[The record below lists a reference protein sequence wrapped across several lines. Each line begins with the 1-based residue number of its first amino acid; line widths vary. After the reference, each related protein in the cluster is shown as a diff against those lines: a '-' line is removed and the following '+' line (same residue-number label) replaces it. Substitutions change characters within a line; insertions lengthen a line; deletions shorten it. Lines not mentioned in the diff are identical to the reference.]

1 MERLGRRAAVSA
13 GGFPRR
19 NDVAIALR
27 RDGTILWHVLE
38 ADGTELRT
46 LGEEVD
52 VRGSSSWSPDGQ
64 WIVTAGSDRQGSGLF
79 KIPVIGGP
87 PVRLTSGAALD
98 PVWSPAGDLIVY
110 GGANV
115 FTNAPLMGIRPDGT
129 PVKLPSINVRR
140 EGERARFLPDGSGLV
155 YMQNATLAQ
164 DFWLLDLATMQS
176 RPLTKL
182 STAETMRTFDITPDG
197 QQIVFDRQ
205 RDNSDIVLIDLPR

>member
-1 MERLGRRAAVSA
+1 
-13 GGFPRR
+13 
-19 NDVAIALR
+19 
-27 RDGTILWHVLE
+27 
-38 ADGTELRT
+38 
-46 LGEEVD
+46 
-52 VRGSSSWSPDGQ
+52 
-64 WIVTAGSDRQGSGLF
+64 VTAGSDPQGSGLF

-140 EGERARFLPDGSGLV
+140 EGQRARFLPDGSGLV
-155 YMQNATLAQ
+155 YMQNQTPAQ
-164 DFWLLDLATMQS
+164 DFWMLDLATMQS

-182 STAETMRTFDITPDG
+182 STVETMRTFDITPDG